1 MNTNKIKIYILTL
14 AGVLTILGQLL
25 LLLVPDIRYYSLNIL
40 VFAYILWCIAFFLYI
55 QNIENNNSFHMR
67 LSAVFVLLL
76 FYLCQVLW
84 IIYNY
89 NFIDKKDKKSK
100 EYEDP
105 KYLVEK
111 TSLGAA
117 LAASIMFVLSTIYP
131 NFSFKSCY
139 GLIGSLSLLSA
150 AIISL
155 FKSIN
160 QHMTVAIGMILIL
173 IQAWINNIY

>member
-1 MNTNKIKIYILTL
+1 MDLNKIKIYILTL
-14 AGVLTILGQLL
+14 AGLLTILGQILL
-25 LLLVPDIRYYSLNIL
+25 LLFPDFRYYSLNII
-40 VFAYILWCIAFFLYI
+40 VFAYFSWCVAFILYI

-84 IIYNY
+84 IAYNY
-89 NFIDKKDKKSK
+89 NFINQEKN
-100 EYEDP
+100 EQDP

-139 GLIGSLSLLSA
+139 GLIGSLSLLSG

-160 QHMTVAIGMILIL
+160 QHMTVAIAMILII
-173 IQAWINNIY
+173 IQGWINNN